1 MKEKTIKKIFER
13 SATRYKSEI
22 AEQSEY
28 ELTCGT
34 VELTD
39 KDKNAIMLI
48 AENIILERNKGV
60 LSSDEAIAMNKYFKM
75 IIK

>member
-1 MKEKTIKKIFER
+1 MKEKTIKKIIER

-28 ELTCGT
+28 EMTYGT

-39 KDKNAIMLI
+39 KDKNAIMII

-60 LSSDEAIAMNKYFKM
+60 LSSDEAIAMNKYFEM

>member
-1 MKEKTIKKIFER
+1 MKEKTIKKIIER

-28 ELTCGT
+28 EITYGT
-34 VELTD
+34 VKLED
-39 KDKNAIMLI
+39 KDKNAIMII

-60 LSSDEAIAMNKYFKM
+60 LSSDEAIAMNKYFEL